1 MFQSSGK
8 QPAKN
13 QPPKTVRLPKQPGIL
28 QYADLQFLMQEAEKM
43 KGRIVEFPFTSAD
56 RKIDYVLSAQCY
68 PKEIDPS
75 GTMDPEWVLTEYG
88 AGQPRLLWRH
98 PTRDL
103 SLMSNMIAGESGGDQ
118 LQDIVPTSALFGGT
132 QNPIG
137 GATGAYTPVGSGSGG
152 GGGGA
157 SLGGGGFGSSS
168 IMFEP
173 PRPGA
178 KATLEGDLAKL
189 QVPNLLQSINLAKMT
204 GRLDVRTRSEQ
215 AEVFFQE
222 GNLVHCR
229 VRETTGD
236 NAIVELV
243 CWSHGE
249 FRFWPDERTDQRTCQ
264 KRLDSLLMEGVAL
277 LDQSKYLEQAGL
289 KIDSSCLVK
298 KNAMISEEEFQARVS
313 KGAPIALEPQLDFY
327 ELVDNRNTLAEL
339 LKKRPMPMTEW
350 TPILFNLVS
359 CGLVTITDQAPAQ
372 DRLARL
378 KALGID
384 DNALQS
390 VIKNLNRS
398 ETGIL
403 TYDAFIYF
411 LDQEYLRYEY
421 FNTPFSIVIFSLG
434 QRKGGESG
442 PVESLQMLAVRRAM
456 QRIQLIKRHVDYLGH
471 YEMFDF
477 GVILPNTNA
486 AAAYAFANRTSEVL
500 REAPLSSDMDSR
512 NLLMA
517 FGVATI
523 PEDCVDL
530 DKLLISAKKARDHAK
545 QYNKRVVLARDL
557 PQSPQ

>member
-8 QPAKN
+8 QSS
-13 QPPKTVRLPKQPGIL
+13 QPKQQKTVRLPKQPGLL

-43 KGRIVEFPFTSAD
+43 KGRIVEFPFTSGD
-56 RKIDYVLSAQCY
+56 RKIDYVLSAQCFG
-68 PKEIDPS
+68 KDIDPS
-75 GTMDPEWVLTEYG
+75 GRMDPEWILTEYG
-88 AGQPRLLWRH
+88 AGQPKILWRH
-98 PTRDL
+98 PTNDL
-103 SLMSNMIAGESGGDQ
+103 TLLSNMISSAGGGDQ
-118 LQDIVPTSALFGGT
+118 LQDIVPTEALYGSVGS
-132 QNPIG
+132 PIG
-137 GATGAYTPVGSGSGG
+137 GATGAYTPVNTGGGSGG
-152 GGGGA
+152 SAMSPGGGVY
-157 SLGGGGFGSSS
+157 GGGP

-204 GRLDVRTRSEQ
+204 GRLDVRTRAEQ
-215 AEVFFQE
+215 SEVFFQE

-243 CWSHGE
+243 CWQNGE

-277 LDQSKYLEQAGL
+277 LDQNKYLETAGL
-289 KIDSSCLVK
+289 KLESSCLVK
-298 KNAMISEEEFQARVS
+298 KNAMISEEEFQARVA

-339 LKKRPMPMTEW
+339 LKKRPMSMTEW

-359 CGLVTITDQAPAQ
+359 CGLVQITDQAPAQ

-378 KALGID
+378 KALGVD

-390 VIKNLNRS
+390 VLKNLNRS

-421 FNTPFSIVIFSLG
+421 FNLPFSICVFSLG

-486 AAAYAFANRTSEVL
+486 AAAYAFANRISEVL

-530 DKLLISAKKARDHAK
+530 DKLLITAKKARDYAK
-545 QYNKRVVLARDL
+545 QYNKRVVLAREM
-557 PQSPQ
+557 PQSP